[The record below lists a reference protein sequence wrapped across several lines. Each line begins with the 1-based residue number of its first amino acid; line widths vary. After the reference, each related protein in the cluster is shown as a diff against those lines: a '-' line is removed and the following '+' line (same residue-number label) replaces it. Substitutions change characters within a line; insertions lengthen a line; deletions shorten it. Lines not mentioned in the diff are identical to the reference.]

1 MSGID
6 GGAGPRLEL
15 GPGVAPGVAPG
26 AAAPNGTSPKPSPR
40 VESTDCS
47 FLPPR
52 FWKPLSL
59 GVVSVVVAV
68 APEPGRKRRKNPAP
82 APAPVRGIATL
93 DRSVMVPVFA
103 PGPVDAL

>member
-1 MSGID
+1 MMGMA

-15 GPGVAPGVAPG
+15 GPGTAPPP
-26 AAAPNGTSPKPSPR
+26 AAPNGTSPKPSPR
-40 VESTDCS
+40 DESTDSS

-52 FWKPLSL
+52 FWKPRSL

-68 APEPGRKRRKNPAP
+68 APEPGRKRRKNIAP
-82 APAPVRGIATL
+82 AAPAKGTAAL

-103 PGPVDAL
+103 PGPVEAL